1 MTIETEK
8 FPLSAKAVTY
18 AEQVLSGDVLT
29 CKWVRLACERFLRDL
44 ERAETDAF
52 SYRWD
57 TDKAEKVMRF
67 AQKLPH
73 VKGKWARKDPK
84 TGKSQRLKL
93 EPWQCFCLGNIFGWV
108 KKTTGFRRFN
118 RASIYI
124 PRKAGKALELDTFIP
139 TPKGWSTMGD
149 LKEGDFVYAP
159 DGTATRV
166 KAVTEVMQGRPCY
179 RVGFSNGE
187 TVIADAEHEW
197 VTTARV
203 NMPGVRKGRAFGELI
218 RARTTREIERTLTY
232 GARKD
237 LNHSMPM
244 PEPLVGGHDEE
255 LPIPPYTLGAWL
267 GDGNTDQPQI
277 TLSKSDVEI
286 LEAINAEGIDTRAI
300 PSIHARGLGN
310 VGGWRLGP
318 TKSRSPEDVK
328 DRLRTRFVKAGLL
341 GQKRI
346 PKEYLRAS
354 KETRLALLQGLM
366 DTDGTVCAQ
375 GKTFEFCSTL
385 KGLAEDFCE
394 LLSTFGIK
402 HSMCGVAMRC
412 NGRPVG
418 GTAYRIVFCTFR
430 DQVPCFKL
438 RRKLD
443 RMRYSES
450 GSRSRTVQIVSCE
463 PVESVPVKCIQVA
476 HPSHQ
481 YLFGKSM
488 LPTHNSFLSCVIGWW
503 MFAKDDEPGAEVYCG
518 ATTEGQ
524 AWEVFRPARQM
535 GLVEPALPEGLGI
548 EIFGNSMK
556 KTDDGS
562 RFEPV
567 IGKPGDGASP
577 HCAIVDEYHEH
588 PDSVLY
594 DTMKTGMGAREQ
606 ALLLIISTA
615 GDNLSG
621 PCREDWRNCEKMLE
635 NAFEDETKFACIWT
649 IDEGDDWANETAIAK
664 ANPNWGVSVNP
675 DMVLPDLEEAKRDP
689 AKQAVF
695 KTKQLNLWVNAKNG
709 WLNME
714 KWNACADAS
723 LRMED
728 FAGQPCWVGIDAAAK
743 IDVFSVVAVFERDDH
758 LVVFPRHF
766 MPEETIALPHNK
778 HMQKWVAQGFLTAT
792 PGARTD
798 QMQVENILREWSGKY
813 YIQEVAYDP
822 KEISYLMNQ
831 VRTWAGF
838 PCIEMTQGPTLISEP
853 MKELEAKINTLKLR
867 HTACP
872 MLTWMASNVIKK
884 EARGGGPVKYY
895 YPAKEKDDRKID
907 GVVALIMALSRQMAQ
922 QGGAGVGFY

>member
-1 MTIETEK
+1 MTIDTEK
-8 FPLSAKAVTY
+8 FPLSAKAILY
-18 AEQVLSGDVLT
+18 AEQVLSGDVLA

-52 SYRWD
+52 PYRWD

-84 TGKSQRLKL
+84 TGKPQRLKL

-124 PRKAGKALELDTFIP
+124 PRKAGK
-139 TPKGWSTMGD
+139 
-149 LKEGDFVYAP
+149 
-159 DGTATRV
+159 
-166 KAVTEVMQGRPCY
+166 
-179 RVGFSNGE
+179 
-187 TVIADAEHEW
+187 
-197 VTTARV
+197 
-203 NMPGVRKGRAFGELI
+203 
-218 RARTTREIERTLTY
+218 
-232 GARKD
+232 
-237 LNHSMPM
+237 
-244 PEPLVGGHDEE
+244 
-255 LPIPPYTLGAWL
+255 
-267 GDGNTDQPQI
+267 
-277 TLSKSDVEI
+277 
-286 LEAINAEGIDTRAI
+286 
-300 PSIHARGLGN
+300 
-310 VGGWRLGP
+310 
-318 TKSRSPEDVK
+318 
-328 DRLRTRFVKAGLL
+328 
-341 GQKRI
+341 
-346 PKEYLRAS
+346 
-354 KETRLALLQGLM
+354 
-366 DTDGTVCAQ
+366 
-375 GKTFEFCSTL
+375 
-385 KGLAEDFCE
+385 
-394 LLSTFGIK
+394 
-402 HSMCGVAMRC
+402 
-412 NGRPVG
+412 
-418 GTAYRIVFCTFR
+418 
-430 DQVPCFKL
+430 
-438 RRKLD
+438 
-443 RMRYSES
+443 
-450 GSRSRTVQIVSCE
+450 
-463 PVESVPVKCIQVA
+463 
-476 HPSHQ
+476 
-481 YLFGKSM
+481 
-488 LPTHNSFLSCVIGWW
+488 SFLSCVIGWW

-535 GLVEPALPEGLGI
+535 GLVEPALPEGLGV